1 MASIR
6 NQRSTDGGVAS
17 SIRHGVEN
25 AADMAE
31 RGIHDASSALGT
43 NIEELEERLREVS
56 DRLADAA
63 KTMRSI
69 ASQQVHEHPVAAFGI
84 AFLAG
89 VAVAKLLQR

>member
-6 NQRSTDGGVAS
+6 NPRSTDGGVSS

-25 AADMAE
+25 AADIAGRHIE
-31 RGIHDASSALGT
+31 DAGANLGA
-43 NIEELEERLREVS
+43 NIEELEARLHEVS

-69 ASQQVHEHPVAAFGI
+69 ASQQVHEHPVAAFGV

>member
-25 AADMAE
+25 AADMAGQ
-31 RGIHDASSALGT
+31 RMQDASAALGT